1 MRITFRTVLK
11 RCPDCNKTLKAHR
24 TETRHIISLDSG
36 IFTAVHHI
44 RRCRKC
50 NKLFRSEALDR
61 MIEPYCTYANDIM
74 IDIATKR
81 FIDGRS
87 CSEISRESGYGIS
100 ERQARNLSNMALDI
114 MGTIHDE
121 SFQVLR
127 NALSSYILQIDGT
140 VDGDFAMIV
149 VVRDAVSGFT
159 LCSEKCFSES
169 EQIITDILN
178 RIKERFGNPSGT
190 ISDMRAGI
198 LNAIKNVFPD
208 VPIRICLLH
217 FLRDLGKDLMGGM
230 HTDLGAAINR
240 MGVKSRIKR
249 IFRDLPEYDMRCLH
263 DMESGFCSDAPAME
277 MMCIR
282 RILEPLLGT
291 GSSGYGFPFSLR
303 HFNFYNACVHVKKE
317 IDDLHAVVKD
327 ENASN
332 ILKELSDLVMKVTEN
347 SAIHDLASRIGCVNA
362 TFQGLRKAFRLPEK
376 GKLSENMDDGKIGH
390 ENCDLFIGQLRE
402 MVRSGSVHE
411 MDTAKQIIA
420 AYEKWEGHLFA
431 QNKEG
436 TIPRTNN
443 SLEQFFRVIRRNA
456 RKRTG
461 NLATGRLLSRNGD
474 KLAIFQNLGISEYKK
489 LVFGSTCVA
498 DRFAGHR
505 KGLRKDMIRPMTR
518 KKILELV
525 DWGKE
530 NLISGTLRND
540 PYSDELME
548 TAGNARRAGLDGNTN
563 SLLPP

>member
-1 MRITFRTVLK
+1 MRIVFRTILK
-11 RCPDCNKTLKAHR
+11 RCPDCNKALKAHI
-24 TETRHIISLDSG
+24 TEIRHIISLEHG
-36 IFTAVHHI
+36 IFTAVHRI

-50 NKLFRSEALDR
+50 MKLFRSEALDR

-74 IDIATKR
+74 IDVATKR

-87 CSEISRESGYGIS
+87 CGEISRESGYGIS

-121 SFQVLR
+121 SFQALR

-159 LCSEKCFSES
+159 LYSEKCFSES
-169 EQIITDILN
+169 GESVMGILN
-178 RIKERFGNPSGT
+178 RIKERFGKPSGT

-198 LNAIKNVFPD
+198 LSAIKKVFPGIP
-208 VPIRICLLH
+208 VRICLLH
-217 FLRDLGKDLMGGM
+217 FLRDLGKDLMGSM
-230 HTDLGAAINR
+230 HTDLGMMINR
-240 MGVKSRIKR
+240 MGIKTRIKK
-249 IFRDLPEYDMRCLH
+249 IFRDLPEYDRESLYEL
-263 DMESGFCSDAPAME
+263 ESGFCASTPSME

-282 RILEPLLGT
+282 RVLEPLMGT

-317 IDDLHAVVKD
+317 LDDLQAVVKD
-327 ENASN
+327 KNA
-332 ILKELSDLVMKVTEN
+332 LKELSDLIATVAEN
-347 SAIHDLASRIGCVNA
+347 VAIHDLASRIGNMNV
-362 TFQGLRKAFRLPEK
+362 TFQGLRKAFHLPEK
-376 GKLSENMDDGKIGH
+376 GKMSENTGDDKISH
-390 ENCDLFIGQLRE
+390 ENCSIFIGQLRE
-402 MVRSGSVHE
+402 IVKSGLTHE
-411 MDTAKQIIA
+411 TEAAKQIIS

-431 QNKEG
+431 QNTEC

-443 SLEQFFRVIRRNA
+443 SLEQFFRMIRRNV

-474 KLAIFQNLGISEYKK
+474 KLAIFQNLGIPDYVKV
-489 LVFGSTCVA
+489 VFGSTNVS
-498 DRFAGHR
+498 DRFASYR
-505 KGLRKDMIRPMTR
+505 KGLRKDMIQPMTR

-525 DWGKE
+525 DRGKE
-530 NLISGTLRND
+530 DLISGTLRND
-540 PYSDELME
+540 PYSNELME
-548 TAGNARRAGLDGNTN
+548 TAVNARRAELAQWT
-563 SLLPP
+563 